1 MWQDPEKPVSS
12 NCLLIAP
19 AIVENVA
26 QRTEMLPPIAGKKL
40 AYVTNHRV
48 VIFFFPLK
56 HFQNM
61 GH

>member
-48 VIFFFPLK
+48 VIFFSS
-56 HFQNM
+56 
-61 GH
+61 